1 MDNKNRDGVLGPPPI
16 DDNEISFKNINHLDI
31 SFKEFMPGQ
40 IIQSGQFNDDMND
53 IEEKVNEICDEHNTV
68 SFKLKEHLTY
78 TNNPHKVTAHQTG
91 TYTSREIDEF
101 VLDVKSGNLYDNAI
115 TNRVLD
121 DDSVENRNIVDGSIT
136 ISKLDNSIGNQLDIS
151 QNISITDRYT
161 KEETDA
167 IIKDKVGNGT
177 YSKEDIDLK
186 FQEYQSGQIVDKT
199 ISANKVTSD
208 FGDYINISNNPV
220 FKSFYS
226 KSEVDMLIRKNGLPK
241 DWGSITEPV
250 DNDVENIGFLPVA
263 DIMTCGQFVTPKTP
277 ILDIEVKE
285 VVDARNKY
293 STLNERL
300 NHNGGS
306 SMVLEFIDDDSLE
319 TTSVDYILSTD
330 DMKFDYIYDY
340 EREV

>member
-1 MDNKNRDGVLGPPPI
+1 MTIKRK
-16 DDNEISFKNINHLDI
+16 EINSLDI

-40 IIQSGQFNDDMND
+40 IIQSVQFNDDMND
-53 IEEKVNEICDEHNTV
+53 IEEKVNELIDDHNVV
-68 SFKLKEHLTY
+68 SKDLY
-78 TNNPHKVTAHQTG
+78 THIADKDNPHNVDAHQTG
-91 TYTSREIDEF
+91 TYYAEEIDEF
-101 VLDVKSGNLYDNAI
+101 IQDVKSGNLYDNAI

-121 DDSVENRNIVDGSIT
+121 DDSVVNRNIVDGSIT
-136 ISKLDNSIGNQLDIS
+136 YSKLDNSIGNQLDIS
-151 QNISITDRYT
+151 QNISLTDRYT

-250 DNDVENIGFLPVA
+250 DNDFENIGFLPVA
-263 DIMTCGQFVTPKTP
+263 DIMTCGQFVTSKTP

-285 VVDARNKY
+285 VVDARNNY

-300 NHNGGS
+300 NYNTGS
-306 SMVLEFIDDDSLE
+306 NMVLEFIDDDSLE
-319 TTSVDYILSTD
+319 TTSVDYILSSD
-330 DMKFDYIYDY
+330 DIKFDYVYEY

>member
-1 MDNKNRDGVLGPPPI
+1 MTTKRK
-16 DDNEISFKNINHLDI
+16 EINPLDI

-40 IIQSGQFNDDMND
+40 IIQSTQFNDDMND
-53 IEEKVNEICDEHNTV
+53 IEEKVNELIGDHNVV
-68 SFKLKEHLTY
+68 SKDLY
-78 TNNPHKVTAHQTG
+78 THIEDKDNPHNVDAHQTG
-91 TYTSREIDEF
+91 TYYADEIDEF
-101 VLDVKSGNLYDNAI
+101 IQDVKSGNLYDNAI

-121 DDSVENRNIVDGSIT
+121 DDCVDNRNIIDGSIT
-136 ISKLDNSIGNQLDIS
+136 NSKLDSSIGSQIDIS

-226 KSEVDMLIRKNGLPK
+226 KSEVDTLIIKNGLPK

-250 DNDVENIGFLPVA
+250 DNDFENIGFLPVA

-319 TTSVDYILSTD
+319 TTSVDYILSSD
-330 DMKFDYIYDY
+330 DMKFDYIYEY

>member
-1 MDNKNRDGVLGPPPI
+1 MTTKRK
-16 DDNEISFKNINHLDI
+16 EINPLDI

-53 IEEKVNEICDEHNTV
+53 IEEKVNEIIDDHNVV
-68 SFKLKEHLTY
+68 SKDLYTHLEVFD
-78 TNNPHKVTAHQTG
+78 NPHRVDAHQTG
-91 TYTSREIDEF
+91 TYFAEEIDEF
-101 VLDVKSGNLYDNAI
+101 IQDVKSGNLYDNSI

-121 DDSVENRNIVDGSIT
+121 DDSVDNRNIIDGSIT
-136 ISKLDNSIGNQLDIS
+136 NSKLDSSIGSQIDIS

-250 DNDVENIGFLPVA
+250 DNDVENICFLPVA
-263 DIMTCGQFVTPKTP
+263 DIMTCGQFVTSKTP

-285 VVDARNKY
+285 VVEARGNHASLK
-293 STLNERL
+293 ERL
-300 NHNGGS
+300 DY
-306 SMVLEFIDDDSLE
+306 LESRISG
-319 TTSVDYILSTD
+319 ILN
-330 DMKFDYIYDY
+330 M
-340 EREV
+340 